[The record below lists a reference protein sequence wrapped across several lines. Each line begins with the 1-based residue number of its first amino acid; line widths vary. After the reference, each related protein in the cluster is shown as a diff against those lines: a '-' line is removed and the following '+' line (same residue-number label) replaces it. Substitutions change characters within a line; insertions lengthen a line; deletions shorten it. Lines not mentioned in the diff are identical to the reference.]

1 MAEMS
6 TAAMAYPAMAYPVA
20 ESAAHRLSPDELT
33 DLPSSA
39 AISDAHH
46 RYALLFKEAELL
58 SKLQA
63 VGDYVDRIEEH
74 AHGVLR
80 VDPPV
85 LSSHEGRMALD
96 ISDVLRDRALRR
108 VEEWAT
114 VFGGGRVT
122 LSEPLVLPAA
132 PSAATPQCA
141 CRREAWVVQ
150 MQTALRRVQVAAA
163 RFSALP
169 PDGRDAQLIDLT
181 WLDEV
186 NAPAKATAHARSSS
200 SLSGVPRLIVLYAS
214 VSPEASYNIEALCSA
229 MSSLD
234 LPPADYAHLRTQR
247 LLQPDKG
254 CCEALARCLEVLGE
268 EVSSWCR
275 LEEPLAPWA
284 SGVLELARTPS
295 ADQTSPLRAR
305 ADLAVRQWDSMD
317 RYVAAAVVG
326 AAQLGQQHWLTK
338 ASANLRESGVHGG
351 VLDTPLSLLLALAA
365 HPRADSV
372 RKRRVAQIFEWLSV
386 APAPFGPAIAQAA
399 ERVRESLRS

>member
-1 MAEMS
+1 MAAERMS

-20 ESAAHRLSPDELT
+20 ESAHRLSLDELT
-33 DLPSSA
+33 DLPPSA

-80 VDPPV
+80 VDPP
-85 LSSHEGRMALD
+85 SRSHEDGMELD
-96 ISDVLRDRALRR
+96 ISEVLRDRALRR
-108 VEEWAT
+108 VEEWAA

-132 PSAATPQCA
+132 PTAATPQCT

-169 PDGRDAQLIDLT
+169 PDGRDAQLLDVT

-186 NAPAKATAHARSSS
+186 NAPAKATANASSS
-200 SLSGVPRLIVLYAS
+200 ISLSGVPRLIVLYAS

-229 MSSLD
+229 MRSLD
-234 LPPADYAHLRTQR
+234 LPPIDYAHLRTQR

-284 SGVLELARTPS
+284 SGVLELARTP
-295 ADQTSPLRAR
+295 AAEQTSPLRAR
-305 ADLAVRQWDSMD
+305 ADLAVRQWESMD

-326 AAQLGQQHWLTK
+326 AAQLGQHHWLTK

-372 RKRRVAQIFEWLSV
+372 RKRRVAQIFDWLSV
-386 APAPFGPAIAQAA
+386 APAPFGPAISQAA
-399 ERVRESLRS
+399 KHVRERLRS